1 MSEENDTDK
10 IKIDATLK
18 ETMLINLNIKAIDTN
33 ATPISANEEK
43 QEVKDEEEEEDE
55 EDEDEEIIKVIQQE
69 EVEGEKEEEEEEEEQ
84 EEEEQ
89 EEDVEEEEH
98 VKEEE
103 EEKEKEEETEFEVK
117 AEKEVE
123 KKVEKKSEITETE
136 NEKQETEDEK
146 QEKKSKKFPSMQ
158 QLLNLDRDLEIPELK
173 LLTHYTL
180 QLIAEDWLE
189 ENIEFFD
196 YEDEPYL
203 FYLENLVSRKFRQ
216 DDVQTLY
223 CGNENDSSTLVN
235 LIRTGIKKKG
245 IFLRGVSR
253 TLTKFFQKPSYETK
267 TAVLNGFDIELKKNH
282 LDVYSP
288 FRLLATYA
296 AKEYRLK
303 HLNSPVSLPRLK
315 SEVFDEIESKFKL
328 VELLCMTFPEQ
339 AITSDGAIL
348 ENPPTIN
355 RLLAQT
361 TNINLSSKF
370 SKPEDLQRSSQK
382 MLGHRFA
389 KTNYNND
396 ENWNTPVA
404 KSLRR
409 APFPAMRR
417 QKNMNYLNF
426 YNYNNSYNEFK
437 PNAEKPNGENDR
449 DRAEMEE
456 ESKKV
461 FMIINSFGGSVGN
474 GVTVHDALQFIKAG
488 SLTLGLGVAASAASL
503 ALGGGTI
510 GERYITEGCHVMV
523 HQPEGEIKGQ
533 ASDVWVDSQE
543 ILRLR
548 ATIAEIYSLSTYRPQ
563 HKMLHDL
570 DRDFYLDAKGTVEYG
585 LADEIATNDAIHEII
600 QMTGRAWEYD
610 NKRQERL
617 LEIRDENQMNYPT
630 QTQN

>member
-1 MSEENDTDK
+1 MSEK
-10 IKIDATLK
+10 IYLNEE
-18 ETMLINLNIKAIDTN
+18 ETNIQEETEINLKQKEETQINPEQKEETTSEEIYK
-33 ATPISANEEK
+33 NEEEIILPPQETLLNRNEK
-43 QEVKDEEEEEDE
+43 QIDRDTIEIPSNPEIEEAEEETEEE
-55 EDEDEEIIKVIQQE
+55 GDEDEEIL
-69 EVEGEKEEEEEEEEQ
+69 KEEEEEEEE
-84 EEEEQ
+84 EK
-89 EEDVEEEEH
+89 
-98 VKEEE
+98 KEKD
-103 EEKEKEEETEFEVK
+103 EKEKEVEVK
-117 AEKEVE
+117 AEKQVE
-123 KKVEKKSEITETE
+123 KAVQKETEKKE
-136 NEKQETEDEK
+136 NEDEK
-146 QEKKSKKFPSMQ
+146 QEKEPNELPSMEE
-158 QLLNLDRDLEIPELK
+158 LLNLDRDLEIPELR

-180 QLIAEDWLE
+180 QLIAEDWVE
-189 ENIEFFD
+189 ENSGFFD

-203 FYLENLVSRKFRQ
+203 FNLETLLSRKFRE

-223 CGNENDSSTLVN
+223 CGNMNDSSTLMN
-235 LIRTGIKKKG
+235 LIKTGIKKKG
-245 IFLRGVSR
+245 IFLRGVSG
-253 TLTKFFQKPSYETK
+253 TLTQFFTKPSYEPK
-267 TAVLNGFDIELKKNH
+267 TGVLNGFDIELKKNH

-296 AKEYRLK
+296 AKQYRLK
-303 HLNSPVSLPRLK
+303 SLDSPVSMPRLK
-315 SEVFDEIESKFKL
+315 PEVFDKNESKIKL
-328 VELLCMTFPEQ
+328 LELLSMTFPER
-339 AITSDGAIL
+339 AISSDGSVL
-348 ENPPTIN
+348 ETPPTIT
-355 RLLAQT
+355 RLIAET
-361 TNINLSSKF
+361 SDINLTSKF
-370 SKPEDLQRSSQK
+370 SKPRGLQASSEK

-409 APFPAMRR
+409 AQFPAMRR

-426 YNYNNSYNEFK
+426 YKFNNSYNDFK
-437 PNAEKPNGENDR
+437 SNAEKPNGDNDR

-488 SLTLGLGVAASAASL
+488 SVTLGLGVAASAASL

-548 ATIAEIYSLSTYRPQ
+548 ATVAEIYSLSTYRPQ

-585 LADEIATNDAIHEII
+585 LADEIATNDGMHEII
-600 QMTGRAWEYD
+600 QMTARAWEYD
-610 NKRQERL
+610 NKRQQRL
-617 LEIRDENQMNYPT
+617 LEIREENQINYAT